1 MTRLVGGPYGG
12 PPDGGLS
19 LALTE
24 FARSLDDAREEF
36 VESGAPIGGDG
47 VSTVVQALS
56 GALAGLD
63 VTSVRET
70 PVSSV
75 RAQTGARTLGR
86 AGARRW
92 FEIRNRVAAGTAE
105 VHVYG
110 DVGEGGVTAAEFIR
124 ELAGIAAGAITV
136 RINSGGGQVFD
147 GLAIHNALRSHPAR
161 VTVYVDAL
169 AASIASVIA
178 MAGDWVIMRGHS
190 QLMIHDARNW
200 LGDSSPKEMREY
212 ADFLDRQS
220 DNLADVYVRKAGGT
234 RAQWR
239 ERMRQDTWYSAE
251 EAVAAGLADE
261 VQA

>member
-1 MTRLVGGPYGG
+1 M
-12 PPDGGLS
+12 
-19 LALTE
+19 ALTD
-24 FARSLDDAREEF
+24 FARRMNDARAVF
-36 VESGAPIGGDG
+36 VESGAPVGGDG
-47 VSTVVQALS
+47 VSTVVKALTA
-56 GALAGLD
+56 ALAGVD
-63 VTSVRET
+63 VSSVPET
-70 PVSSV
+70 PVPSV
-75 RAQTGARTLGR
+75 RAQAGAGTLGR
-86 AGARRW
+86 APGRRW

-124 ELAGIAAGAITV
+124 ELAGIDAGAITV

-178 MAGDWVIMRGHS
+178 MAGDWVVMREHS

-200 LGDSSPKEMREY
+200 LGDASPQELREM

-220 DNLADVYVRKAGGT
+220 DNLADVYVRRAGGT

-239 ERMRQDTWYSAE
+239 ERMRQDTWYTAE